1 MLKRI
6 GFKGQNPSEYAGT
19 EPPLNIRQHLSGE
32 MISEGIIFG
41 PMGRIVSRF
50 VADMD
55 GSWDG
60 GQGIL
65 KEDFAF
71 ASGGIQHREWHLT
84 LGKDGQFSGTAD
96 DIIGKMHGLSV
107 GATTRM
113 TYRLKLAPDAGGHVL
128 NVVDWMYL
136 MENGAILNRSQM
148 RKFGIKVAELVATIR
163 RKHG

>member
-1 MLKRI
+1 MLRPL
-6 GFKGQNPSEYAGT
+6 GFKGQNPSEYSET
-19 EPPLNIRQHLSGE
+19 TPLLKIQNKLQGP

-50 VADMD
+50 VARMD

-60 GQGIL
+60 PNGIL
-65 KEDFAF
+65 KEEFAF
-71 ASGGIQHREWHLT
+71 ASGGTQYREWRLK
-84 LGKDGQFSGTAD
+84 LGDNDSFSGTAD
-96 DIIGKMHGLSV
+96 DIIGQMRGQSS

-136 MENGAILNRSQM
+136 LENGTILNRSQM
-148 RKFGIKVAELVATIR
+148 RKFGVKVAELVATIR
-163 RKHG
+163 PE